1 MSRVTVYTPAA
12 ESAIRSDMDCL
23 VETRWLQPFD
33 NIKTS
38 TVAAVCVG
46 AGPVFLLTTL
56 LTNLLTLDQMY
67 EGNISFCSLSPDAL
81 PKNC

>member
-38 TVAAVCVG
+38 TV
-46 AGPVFLLTTL
+46 
-56 LTNLLTLDQMY
+56 TNLRTLDQMY
-67 EGNISFCSLSPDAL
+67 EGNISFCSLFLDAL
-81 PKNC
+81 PKHC